1 MAEFG
6 PASAHALTAPFWVAA
21 REHKLVLPFDPATGR
36 ACWYPREDGTAW
48 DWREVPG
55 PATLFSFSVVRGPI
69 NPFFDPPYAPA
80 LVELDAVAGVRLV
93 TQIVDCEFAGIR
105 CGMPLDLCFRELQ
118 PRGHAAFIA
127 PVFRPR
133 R

>member
-1 MAEFG
+1 MAR
-6 PASAHALTAPFWVAA
+6 ASRGFLRMESHRDCTAASKVS
-21 REHKLVLPFDPATGR
+21 GS
-36 ACWYPREDGTAW
+36 
-48 DWREVPG
+48 
-55 PATLFSFSVVRGPI
+55 ATLFSFSVVRGPI

-80 LVELDAVAGVRLV
+80 LVELDVVAGVRLV